1 MSEADVA
8 ALLRDTMLLAVMLGG
23 PPLLAGLVVGLLI
36 SLLQAV
42 TQINEATL
50 AFVPKVIAIGM
61 ALLLAGSFMFAKL
74 ADYTR
79 MLMLRL
85 IDIGAT

>member
-1 MSEADVA
+1 MTEADVA
-8 ALLRDTMLLAVMLGG
+8 ALLRDAMIVTLVLGG
-23 PPLLAGLVVGLLI
+23 PPLMAGLVVGLLI

-50 AFVPKVIAIGM
+50 AFVPKVLAIGVAM
-61 ALLLAGSFMFAKL
+61 LLAGSYMFSTL

-79 MLMLRL
+79 GLLARM
-85 IDIGAT
+85 IESGAT

>member
-1 MSEADVA
+1 MTEADIA
-8 ALLRDTMLLAVMLGG
+8 ALLRDAMIVTLVVGG
-23 PPLLAGLVVGLLI
+23 PPLMAGLVVGLLI

-50 AFVPKVIAIGM
+50 AFVPKVLAIGVAM
-61 ALLLAGSFMFAKL
+61 LLAGSYMYSTL

-79 MLMLRL
+79 GLLARM
-85 IDIGAT
+85 IESGAT